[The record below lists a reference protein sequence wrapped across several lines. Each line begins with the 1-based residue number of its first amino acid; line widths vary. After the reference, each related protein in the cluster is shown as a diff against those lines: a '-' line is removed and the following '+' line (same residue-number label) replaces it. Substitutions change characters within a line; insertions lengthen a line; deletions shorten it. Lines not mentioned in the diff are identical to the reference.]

1 MAPIFSTRTNV
12 HGNRASVG
20 DRVNVTDADL
30 RNAPWRAAATWVN
43 TDDATVSASDA
54 ITAAGLDWRVE
65 HTPLSTTI
73 LTPNGVSTLTFD
85 DKVATTR
92 INPDGT
98 ALPLGITSPSYTIV
112 QNPDM
117 AELVDGITYEAGAII
132 DSAGMV
138 RDGRRVYIAARM
150 PDTTLVGGED
160 PVDTFLLITNG
171 HDGTHGLACEI
182 KHLRLKCTNG
192 MTGWGRLSSITLR
205 HTSRMEARVEDIR
218 RTLGVV
224 YREATGFAA
233 WADELLSRSVTD
245 AEFSR
250 IVTAAFPLDD
260 DATDRTRNS
269 VERTRDAVWDIYEGD
284 TQDNIYGTAWGAY
297 QAFVEYAEWAMPVRA
312 KGVPADIARG
322 ERFLLNGSQRIADR
336 ALALIT
342 A

>member
-1 MAPIFSTRTNV
+1 MNRTPVNA
-12 HGNRASVG
+12 HGNIARVG
-20 DRVNVTDADL
+20 DNMNVTDADL
-30 RNAPWRAAATWVN
+30 RKAPWRAAATWVN
-43 TDDATVSASDA
+43 TGDATVSASNA

-65 HTPLSTTI
+65 HTPLSTTV
-73 LTPNGVSTLTFD
+73 LTPTGVTTATFA
-85 DKVATTR
+85 DKVSTTR

-117 AELVDGITYEAGAII
+117 AGLVDGITYEAGAII

-150 PDTTLVGGED
+150 PETTLVGGHD
-160 PVDTFLLITNG
+160 AVDTFLVITNG

-182 KHLRLKCTNG
+182 KHLRLLCTNG
-192 MTGWGRLSSITLR
+192 MTGWGRMSAITLR

-218 RTLGVV
+218 RTLKIV
-224 YREATGFAA
+224 YNEARHFST
-233 WADELLSRSVTD
+233 WADELLSQSVTN
-245 AEFSR
+245 AEFDR
-250 IVTAAFPLDD
+250 IVRAAFPLDD

-269 VERTRDAVWDIYEGD
+269 VDRTRTAVWDIYRGN
-284 TQDNIYGTAWGAY
+284 TQDNIHGTAWGAY

-312 KGVPADIARG
+312 KGVPTDIARA
-322 ERFLLNGSQRIADR
+322 ERFLLNGSHRVADR